1 MTDDKNLLDELL
13 EAWRYTREGVI
24 AEAENLPRHR
34 FLENPPGLLR
44 SPLDLVNHI
53 VESGWLMAGEL
64 THPKGDFQRKG
75 SDALTAEH
83 TPPGDYSRDVD
94 GALAALRRSHEQ
106 GEAKIRAAGLDAMM
120 KPIRQFNGVPARRI
134 SWMHHGVSHEEYHRG
149 QLALYARL
157 FGVVPA
163 LTKAIHGSGS

>member
-1 MTDDKNLLDELL
+1 MDLLDEMV

-24 AEAENLPRHR
+24 AEAVNLPADHFRER
-34 FLENPPGLLR
+34 PPGLQR
-44 SPLDLVNHI
+44 SALALVNHI

-64 THPKGDFQRKG
+64 TRPDGDFQRK
-75 SDALTAEH
+75 SYDELLAEH
-83 TPPGDYSRDVD
+83 TPPADYTRDRE
-94 GALAALRRSHEQ
+94 AAIEALRRSHAE
-106 GEAKIRAAGLDAMM
+106 GEAKIRAAGLQAMM
-120 KPIRQFNGVPARRI
+120 KPIRQFSGVPASRM

-163 LTKAIHGSGS
+163 LTQQIQSGKG

>member
-1 MTDDKNLLDELL
+1 MNLLDEML

-24 AEAENLPRHR
+24 AEAANLPADR
-34 FLENPPGLLR
+34 FLECPPGLLR

-64 THPKGDFQRKG
+64 TRADGDFQRKPYEE
-75 SDALTAEH
+75 LLAEH
-83 TPPGDYSRDVD
+83 TPPADYSRDPGAAID
-94 GALAALRRSHEQ
+94 ALARSHRD
-106 GEAKIRAAGLDAMM
+106 GEAKIHAAGMDAML
-120 KPIRQFNGVPARRI
+120 KPIRQFSGDPASRI

-163 LTKAIHGSGS
+163 LTQQIQSGKG